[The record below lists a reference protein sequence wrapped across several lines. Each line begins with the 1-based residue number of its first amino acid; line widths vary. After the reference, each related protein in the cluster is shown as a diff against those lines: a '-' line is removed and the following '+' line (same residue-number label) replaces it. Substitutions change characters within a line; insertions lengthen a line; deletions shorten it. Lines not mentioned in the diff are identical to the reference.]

1 MSMQSGYRL
10 KECRVERGLTQQE
23 VADALGISRVN
34 YTRYETG
41 ARDVPLDVLID
52 LASFYKCTTDE
63 LLGSGYYYAVIR
75 DAK

>member
-23 VADALGISRVN
+23 VADGIGISRVN

-41 ARDVPLDVLID
+41 SRDIPHHP
-52 LASFYKCTTDE
+52 S
-63 LLGSGYYYAVIR
+63 IR
-75 DAK
+75 GIR